1 MKRLRRTVAPY
12 YHQIEAILRDKIASG
27 ELRVGGRVAP
37 EEELRRMFQVSRS
50 TVRQALRNLERDGL
64 LHREPGRGTFVGE
77 AAAAITDL
85 KMTCLLA
92 DLIALGVPAQVQ
104 VLEAGMVEA
113 PHVVAAALA
122 LTSRDEVFAFQRL
135 VTVEAQPFSAT
146 RIFLPRALGERLRPE
161 DLAAQHLLKTLSHR
175 CGVEATEAEQFIEA
189 VVADANQCVLLG
201 ANVGA
206 ALLSVSRTSYDRARR
221 PMEYSV
227 TLYRSDR
234 ARFFISQRRSAA
246 GAGEW
251 VLGKR
256 GARRFEPTS
265 AVVPQ

>member
-1 MKRLRRTVAPY
+1 MKRLRRSAAPY
-12 YHQIEAILRDKIASG
+12 YHQIEAILRDKIVSG

-50 TVRQALRNLERDGL
+50 TVRQALQNLERDGL
-64 LHREPGRGTFVGE
+64 VRREPGRGTFVGE

-92 DLIALGVPAQVQ
+92 DLIALGVPAQAR
-104 VLEAGMVEA
+104 VLEAGTVEA
-113 PHVVAAALA
+113 SRAVAAALA
-122 LTSRDEVFAFQRL
+122 LVPGDEAFAFQRL
-135 VTVEAQPFSAT
+135 LTVEGQPFSAT
-146 RIFLPRALGERLRPE
+146 RIFLPRALGQRLRPE

-175 CGVEATEAEQFIEA
+175 CGVEAIEAEQFIEA
-189 VVADANQCVLLG
+189 VVADANQSVLLG
-201 ANVGA
+201 VNVGA

-221 PMEYSV
+221 PVEYSV

-234 ARFFISQRRSAA
+234 ARFFISQRRRAA
-246 GAGEW
+246 GTGEW

-256 GARRFEPTS
+256 GARRLEPIS
-265 AVVPQ
+265 AALPQ